1 MNSMRKYVSG
11 FIVGVFL
18 ATGITAYADSL
29 SLVGK
34 RIQSE
39 TIIYK
44 DGEYLDK
51 AIAIDG
57 KSYAPIR
64 VIAESAGLDVSYKGG
79 EIYLETKDQTTDEIS
94 SSAPQP
100 AQEPVKYKR
109 SLNEI
114 NERISQIQYGL
125 TILDDRINSNQKL
138 VEHYEKQLQR
148 EDLTD
153 DERSNAEIF
162 LRNATSNLSEYQKA
176 KEERLQ
182 ELAELEAEK
191 AQLES
196 KQTAP

>member
-1 MNSMRKYVSG
+1 MRKYVSG

>member
-1 MNSMRKYVSG
+1 MRKYVSG

-176 KEERLQ
+176 KEEGLQ

-191 AQLES
+191 AELES
-196 KQTAP
+196 KQTASE

>member
-1 MNSMRKYVSG
+1 MRKYVSG

-79 EIYLETKDQTTDEIS
+79 EIYLETKYQTTDEIS
-94 SSAPQP
+94 SSASQP

-176 KEERLQ
+176 KEEGLQ

-191 AQLES
+191 AELES
-196 KQTAP
+196 KQTASE